1 LRSVDIGQ
9 RDGEQIGKVARA
21 SNNSHPGAGR
31 LQKLVFA
38 QRPISTTEGA

>member
-1 LRSVDIGQ
+1 
-9 RDGEQIGKVARA
+9 VAARIKKGR
-21 SNNSHPGAGR
+21 NNSHPGAGR